1 MSSVCFA
8 TYRKKFRHTT
18 WTAQVNVQNVFNRVS
33 YQGNNYRNNR
43 LTDPRQYVFSNSFG
57 F

>member
-1 MSSVCFA
+1 M
-8 TYRKKFRHTT
+8 
-18 WTAQVNVQNVFNRVS
+18 NVQNVFNRVS